1 MEAFAQSDVCAV
13 VVTYFP
19 EAGCA
24 DNLAPIAAQVG
35 RLVVVD
41 NGSSATSL
49 EPVET
54 EARRLGA
61 TVIHLDVNMGIA
73 RALNV
78 GLELAAREGFRW
90 LATFDQDSRAPPDMV
105 ATMFRALAVYPESER
120 VIVIAPLHV
129 DRRLNVRIGERRF
142 EGSGEGWRLVRSAMT
157 SGNLV
162 NVHIAQSIGG
172 YDDSLFI
179 DYVDHEF
186 CLRARRQGYRVLEAT
201 SAILG
206 HSLGRLELRQLGPWQ
221 IKVTNYAPVRRY
233 YMNRNRILVWR
244 KYWARE
250 PTWVV
255 WDSMRMLIELLSV
268 VLYER
273 DVRPKTRMVAR
284 GVLDAGR
291 NVRGEFRP
299 S

>member
-1 MEAFAQSDVCAV
+1 MNTFAQSDVCAV

-19 EAGCA
+19 EAACA
-24 DNLAPIAAQVG
+24 ENLAPIAAQVG
-35 RLVVVD
+35 RLVIVD
-41 NGSSATSL
+41 NGSSEVSL
-49 EPVET
+49 RPVEA
-54 EARRLGA
+54 EAGRLGA
-61 TVIHLDVNMGIA
+61 TVIHLGANMGIA

-78 GLELAAREGFRW
+78 GLEFAAREGFRW
-90 LATFDQDSRAPPDMV
+90 LATFDQDSRASPGMV
-105 ATMFRALAVYPESER
+105 AAMFTALAAYPERER
-120 VIVIAPLHV
+120 VVLIAPLHV
-129 DRRLNVRIGERRF
+129 DRRLGVRIGERRF

-162 NVHIAQSIGG
+162 DVRIAQSIGG

-186 CLRARRQGYRVLEAT
+186 CLRARRHGYRVLEAT
-201 SAILG
+201 SAKLG
-206 HSLGRLELRQLGPWQ
+206 HSLGRLEMRRLGPWH

-233 YMNRNRILVWR
+233 YMSRNRVLVWR

-255 WDSMRMLIELLSV
+255 WDWLRMLIELLSV

-273 DVRPKTRMVAR
+273 DPRSKTRMIVR
-284 GVLDAGR
+284 GVLDATR
-291 NVRGEFRP
+291 NVRGEFKA